1 MKVFISWSGD
11 RSRAVAEVMSDWIKC
26 VLQASQ
32 PWISTRHIERGSLWF
47 SEINEKLR
55 DISVGIVC
63 LTQENKSKPWI
74 LFETGALAKGLSS
87 SRVCTFLVDLQPSD
101 LVDPLAQFNHTLP
114 NEDSVLELVKTLN
127 VCLGEQALE
136 ERVLEK
142 IFNVYW
148 PSFLS
153 SFKNALEENLPRE
166 VAMPRSDNDILA
178 EILDSTRALGKR
190 IGSLEKESR
199 SPDMTRRSFSA
210 INQQFW
216 EPTLAEQ
223 LKQFASEGLGEDE
236 ILDRFIKMGMGTP
249 KVLKVVR
256 ELLNK
261 RLDGSFGR
269 EISAEDL

>member
-114 NEDSVLELVKTLN
+114 NEDSVFELVKTLN
-127 VCLGEQALE
+127 ICLGEQALE

-148 PSFLS
+148 PSFLT
-153 SFKNALEENLPRE
+153 SFKSALEENMPRE
-166 VAMPRSDNDILA
+166 VATPRSDNDILA

-199 SPDMTRRSFSA
+199 LPDMTRRSFPPV
-210 INQQFW
+210 NQQLW
-216 EPTLAEQ
+216 EATISEQ
-223 LKQFASEGLGEDE
+223 IKQLLSEGLDEDE
-236 ILDRFIKMGMGTP
+236 ILNRFVKMGMGTP
-249 KVLKVVR
+249 KIVKIVR
-256 ELLNK
+256 ELLSK

>member
-1 MKVFISWSGD
+1 MKVFISWSGN

-114 NEDSVLELVKTLN
+114 NEDSVWELVKTLN
-127 VCLGEQALE
+127 ICLGEQALE

-142 IFNVYW
+142 IFQVYW
-148 PSFLS
+148 PSFLT
-153 SFKNALEENLPRE
+153 SFAAALEGNPPHE
-166 VAMPRSDNDILA
+166 VALPRSDNDILA
-178 EILDSTRALGKR
+178 EILDNTRALGKR
-190 IGSLEKESR
+190 VGSLERETR
-199 SPDMTRRSFSA
+199 SPEAFRKNNFIPNNLSMEA
-210 INQQFW
+210 VIVG
-216 EPTLAEQ
+216 Q
-223 LKQFASEGLGEDE
+223 LKKFISEGLSEEE
-236 ILDRFIKMGMGTP
+236 ILNKFISMGLGSP
-249 KVLKVVR
+249 KALKLVGDMLTLRV
-256 ELLNK
+256 
-261 RLDGSFGR
+261 DSTSGR
-269 EISAEDL
+269 EITADDL